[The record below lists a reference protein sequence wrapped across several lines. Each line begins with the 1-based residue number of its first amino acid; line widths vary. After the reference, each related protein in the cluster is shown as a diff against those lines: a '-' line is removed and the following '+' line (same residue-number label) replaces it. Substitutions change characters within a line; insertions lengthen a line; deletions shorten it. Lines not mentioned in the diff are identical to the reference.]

1 MDRGAWQ
8 ATIHGNAKELDTT
21 EQLNNTNNVH
31 FSSVQ
36 ALSRVRLHDPMD
48 HSTPGLPV
56 HHQLPSPLKLISI
69 ESVMPSNHLILCVC

>member
-8 ATIHGNAKELDTT
+8 ATVHGNTKELDMT

-36 ALSRVRLHDPMD
+36 ALSRVRLFA
-48 HSTPGLPV
+48 TPRAAARQASL
-56 HHQLPSPLKLISI
+56 SI
-69 ESVMPSNHLILCVC
+69 TNSWSLLTHLH